1 MDYVEHYV
9 IMGLMLQFFTL
20 RFGIVAPASL
30 KQLVHSDDPALL
42 NGLPP
47 EDYVRGA
54 AHELLNQLTGIK
66 VVLDYVQI
74 AAEDGA
80 PSPGTFI
87 GFDERDWNELMS
99 VAQDN
104 CNTIIRLLNNMY
116 AYADA
121 QPPIAADS
129 IRCTGQCRKVV
140 QSTAD

>member
-54 AHELLNQLTGIK
+54 AHELLNQLTVTEPTDRHQG
-66 VVLDYVQI
+66 
-74 AAEDGA
+74 GA
-80 PSPGTFI
+80 GLRADRGGRWRTFPGDIHRF
-87 GFDERDWNELMS
+87 
-99 VAQDN
+99 
-104 CNTIIRLLNNMY
+104 
-116 AYADA
+116 
-121 QPPIAADS
+121 
-129 IRCTGQCRKVV
+129 
-140 QSTAD
+140 